1 MRTRRLGKPFSGGNE
16 KRRDVAT
23 ESLSIQLFMDRP
35 STVRARFIVSS
46 FFQVTK
52 MTVLS
57 VLECAKPSTRSG
69 PPYPSAVS
77 SRESEADG
85 VQHGMSSNER
95 AKYRQG
101 EDERGPHIPQEIH
114 CEGTSTTH
122 YCLIATAYNII
133 GRSVLK
139 ETPLG
144 GRIPQQQSR
153 DMPTS

>member
-1 MRTRRLGKPFSGGNE
+1 MRSQVRGLALHILPQ
-16 KRRDVAT
+16 
-23 ESLSIQLFMDRP
+23 SLL
-35 STVRARFIVSS
+35 VS
-46 FFQVTK
+46 Q
-52 MTVLS
+52 
-57 VLECAKPSTRSG
+57 
-69 PPYPSAVS
+69 
-77 SRESEADG
+77 EADG

-122 YCLIATAYNII
+122 YYLIATAYNII
-133 GRSVLK
+133 GRSLLK